1 MKLID
6 LFIKPLAYTHFSLQQ
21 ESLNLEDF
29 KQQLLVY
36 LNQAQQ
42 QAKKDGIADEQ
53 IDAGLFAVIAWIDES
68 VMGSNRFDI
77 TAWSRFPLQ
86 RKFFGMSRAGVDF
99 FVRLNQL
106 DEQDESVREVFL
118 LCLSLGF
125 KGCYADASKRHQL
138 NEIRANLL
146 KQVMGD
152 TTILAA
158 DEYIF
163 PELYRQSEI
172 PLPKTGWR
180 PTRFQILFILVPC
193 CLLLL
198 LYFVFDAVLA
208 SQVSDF
214 FRVAK

>member
-21 ESLNLEDF
+21 ENLNLEDF
-29 KQQLLVY
+29 RQQLLAY
-36 LNQAQQ
+36 LAQAQQ
-42 QAKKDGIADEQ
+42 QATKDGIADEQ

-68 VMGSNRFDI
+68 VMGSNRLDI
-77 TAWSRFPLQ
+77 TAWLRFPLQ

-99 FVRLNQL
+99 FARLNQL
-106 DEQDESVREVFL
+106 GEQDTSVREVFL

-125 KGCYADASKRHQL
+125 KGCYADAGKRHQL

-146 KQVMGD
+146 KQVIGD
-152 TTILAA
+152 TSILTA

-163 PELYRQSEI
+163 PELYKQSEM
-172 PLPKTGWR
+172 PLSKKRWR
-180 PTRFQILFILVPC
+180 PTRLQILFVLIPC

-214 FRVAK
+214 FRMAK

>member
-6 LFIKPLAYTHFSLQQ
+6 LFIKPIAYTHFSLQQ
-21 ESLNLEDF
+21 ENINIEDF
-29 KQQLLVY
+29 KQQLLAY
-36 LNQAQQ
+36 LSQAQQ

-53 IDAGLFAVIAWIDES
+53 IDTSLFAVIAWIDES
-68 VMGSNRFDI
+68 VMGSNGLDV

-106 DEQDESVREVFL
+106 GEQDESVREVFL

-125 KGCYADASKRHQL
+125 KGCYADDSKRHQL
-138 NEIRANLL
+138 NEIKSNLL
-146 KQVMGD
+146 KQVIGD
-152 TTILAA
+152 APILTA

-163 PELYRQSEI
+163 PELYRKSEI
-172 PLPKTGWR
+172 PLPEKRWR
-180 PTRFQILFILVPC
+180 PTRFQVLLMLIPC
-193 CLLLL
+193 CLILL
-198 LYFVFDAVLA
+198 LYLVFDAVLA